1 MRHAAVVLC
10 TGILVTATPQLAS
23 AAFCGSLTL
32 DDDAQEVIIGEWGSV
47 SSVAGMPFSPP
58 SYDLGVCWRDV
69 DGSWHL
75 ERFTG
80 CDTSTSGGD
89 FFKIQSKGGD
99 DYVATLYQEHTISI
113 GPANP
118 DDFVIAGAYAPEV
131 PFYAMRCD
139 GAAIRPWAEG
149 FDFGIWADL
158 GTGADEFHGSP
169 GDDRGASNYATLSY
183 TYQWPTG
190 WIVYESAPADDAEDM
205 LCGGWGDDELYGDLD
220 DDWTAGAEELIDGGP
235 GVDVCDGDPFSHD
248 GSDSSDVMEGC
259 EGSEDAWLYSGW
271 FDCEDTA
278 NPLDVVL

>member
-1 MRHAAVVLC
+1 MRNPAVVLLS
-10 TGILVTATPQLAS
+10 TIVTAVAPQLAS
-23 AAFCGSLTL
+23 AAFCGSLVL
-32 DDDAQEVIIGEWGSV
+32 DNAPQEVIVGEWGSI
-47 SSVAGMPFSPP
+47 SSVAGMAFSPP
-58 SYDLGVCWRDV
+58 SGDLGVCWRDV

-80 CDTSTSGGD
+80 CDTSTPAAD

-113 GPANP
+113 GPTNP
-118 DDFVIAGAYAPEV
+118 DDFVIAGAYAVEV

-139 GAAIRPWAEG
+139 GAAIRPWSEG

-169 GDDRGASNYATLSY
+169 EDDRGASNFATLSY

-190 WIVYESAPADDAEDM
+190 WTVYESAPADGAQDM
-205 LCGGWGDDELYGDLD
+205 LCGGPGDDELYGDRD
-220 DDWTAGAEELIDGGP
+220 DSWGAGLEELLGGGP
-235 GVDVCDGDPFSHD
+235 GVDVCDGDPFFFD
-248 GSDSSDVMEGC
+248 GSDSSDVIAGC
-259 EGSEDAWLYSGW
+259 EGANDGWEYEYW

-278 NPLDVVL
+278 NPLDIVL